1 MEDDPVDLGGA
12 EEAQQ
17 KKDELEKL
25 ARDIEIGDF
34 KWLMSHKQGRRF
46 VWRLLERYGV
56 FRSVFDTDALV
67 MSFREGQRNDGLRIL
82 LDIHEHTPERYIE
95 LLNERKNATRTQ

>member
-1 MEDDPVDLGGA
+1 MEDNPVDLGGA

-46 VWRLLERYGV
+46 V
-56 FRSVFDTDALV
+56 
-67 MSFREGQRNDGLRIL
+67 
-82 LDIHEHTPERYIE
+82 
-95 LLNERKNATRTQ
+95 